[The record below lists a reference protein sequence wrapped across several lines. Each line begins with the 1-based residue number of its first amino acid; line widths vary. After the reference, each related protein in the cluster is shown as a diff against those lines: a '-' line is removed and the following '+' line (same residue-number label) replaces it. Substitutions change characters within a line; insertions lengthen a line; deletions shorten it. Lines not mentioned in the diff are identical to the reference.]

1 MSSLHRYTPCDSRF
15 PRARGGYRSPEGEV
29 GHGIWTHRATV
40 RILERLG
47 VADIEIER
55 LPVVVHRIPDPAPI
69 KVLLGMNFVQK
80 MKLVV
85 NGKGMMFDLEDPP

>member
-1 MSSLHRYTPCDSRF
+1 M
-15 PRARGGYRSPEGEV
+15 
-29 GHGIWTHRATV
+29 
-40 RILERLG
+40 
-47 VADIEIER
+47 ADIEIER